1 MLNIGWSEMLIIAAI
16 ALIVVGPKDLPA
28 LLRQLGS
35 AFSTVRRMGNEF
47 KSELTKVAAID
58 EFKDAKKSITDPLNQ
73 TSKQISD
80 EFNKVSDGGVEP
92 TGKIKP
98 KVDGSESVADEIREA
113 AGLPPVPQP
122 DHEAAA
128 SSMKAAVQ
136 RGQAR
141 AAEAAAQ
148 AEAQRLQLKPR
159 PLRTKPRRHRPQLCQ
174 KRQKQR
180 QIPKHQPK
188 RHPLESVRPPRNLH
202 QLPNPALAASPRQQ
216 PQPKSRQRLKKLR
229 QLSLR

>member
-80 EFNKVSDGGVEP
+80 EFNKVSDGGVERLA
-92 TGKIKP
+92 K
-98 KVDGSESVADEIREA
+98 
-113 AGLPPVPQP
+113 
-122 DHEAAA
+122 
-128 SSMKAAVQ
+128 SS
-136 RGQAR
+136 
-141 AAEAAAQ
+141 
-148 AEAQRLQLKPR
+148 QRLTGVKASLMKYAR
-159 PLRTKPRRHRPQLCQ
+159 RRGFPLCHS
-174 KRQKQR
+174 
-180 QIPKHQPK
+180 QIM
-188 RHPLESVRPPRNLH
+188 RLLH
-202 QLPNPALAASPRQQ
+202 LL
-216 PQPKSRQRLKKLR
+216 
-229 QLSLR
+229 